1 MQEHPRIIT
10 SVAPYVTVANAVQ
23 AVELAYEDGFS
34 GIELAE
40 DHLHCLVRAKPKC
53 LQLMREYSSDK
64 HMINSLHRTLFRP
77 SIDSENQAERNQA
90 VEYACKTL
98 DYMEVGGIPRMVMHS
113 FSDLPAF
120 FNASAERANKVGYV
134 MGCSVVQAYG
144 ILAPALKAYRQM
156 RKEKIEACFM
166 RSLAEI
172 AKYAA
177 EKKVEGKPIEIV
189 FEEHYSDAIDYDSI
203 PYGKGKF
210 ANVVRGI
217 DTAHQ
222 LIRTGQNTDLSE
234 TFEPI
239 HFHAVDT
246 NGIIDDHRTLGKGK
260 VSFENSISHIIR
272 RKLTDT
278 LVLENGTRKSAL
290 KSKTMLMSMI
300 KKC

>member
-10 SVAPYVTVANAVQ
+10 SVAPYVTIANALQ
-23 AVELAYEDGFS
+23 AIELAYEDGFS
-34 GIELAE
+34 GIELSE
-40 DHLHCLVRAKPKC
+40 DHLHCLVRVKPKC

-64 HMINSLHRTLFRP
+64 HMINSLHGTLFRP
-77 SIDSENQAERNQA
+77 SIDSENQAERIRA

-98 DYMEVGGIPRMVMHS
+98 DYMEACGILRMVMHS
-113 FSDLPAF
+113 FSDLPGF
-120 FNASAERANKVGYV
+120 FNAKSERANKVGYAL
-134 MGCSVVQAYG
+134 GSSVVQVYG
-144 ILAPALKAYRQM
+144 ILAPALKAYRQI

-177 EKKVEGKPIEIV
+177 EKKVDGKPIEIV

-203 PYGKGKF
+203 PYGKGNF
-210 ANVVRGI
+210 ANVIRGI

-234 TFEPI
+234 IFEPI

-290 KSKTMLMSMI
+290 KSKMMLMSVI

>member
-1 MQEHPRIIT
+1 MHDPKIIT
-10 SVAPYVTVANAVQ
+10 SVAPYVTIANALQ
-23 AVELAYEDGFS
+23 AIQLAHEDGFS
-34 GIELAE
+34 GIELSE
-40 DHLHCLVRAKPKC
+40 DHLHCLIRVKPKC
-53 LQLMREYSSDK
+53 LRLMREYSADK
-64 HMINSLHRTLFRP
+64 CMINSLHRTLFRP
-77 SIDSENQAERNQA
+77 SIDSENESERKWA

-98 DYMEVGGIPRMVMHS
+98 DYMEAGGIVRMVMHS

-120 FNASAERANKVGYV
+120 FNAKAERANKVGYV
-134 MGCSVVQAYG
+134 LGCSVVQVYG
-144 ILAPALKAYRQM
+144 ILAPALKAYRQL

-177 EKKVEGKPIEIV
+177 EKKVGGKPIQIV
-189 FEEHYSDAIDYDSI
+189 FEEHYSDAINYNSI
-203 PYGKGKF
+203 PYGKGNF
-210 ANVVRGI
+210 ANVIRGI

-234 TFEPI
+234 IFEPI

-260 VSFENSISHIIR
+260 VSFENSISHIIK

-290 KSKTMLMSMI
+290 KSKMMLMSMI
-300 KKC
+300 KRC